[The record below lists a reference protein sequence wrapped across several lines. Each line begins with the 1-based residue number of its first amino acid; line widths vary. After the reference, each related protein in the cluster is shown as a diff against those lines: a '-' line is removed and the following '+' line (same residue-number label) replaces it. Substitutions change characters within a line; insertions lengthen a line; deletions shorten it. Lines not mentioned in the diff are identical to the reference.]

1 MRPSLACST
10 RSCWARPAGVEN
22 PSRLVSIHTSEFSGA
37 TYGQSSHP
45 DFESV
50 KSSAASF
57 AAIAAVDDN
66 AIENVRFGE
75 FSQSV
80 RVAAV
85 SEDFFPALQMRAHLG
100 RLLSTADAAL
110 NPAAA
115 VVSFQ
120 LSEQLGGA
128 AEVVGK
134 TIRIGGREY
143 SVAGVTAPRFQ
154 GLRMGHECDAWI
166 LMAASSRARG
176 DRRLSIVARLNRGV
190 SVKEAEADLRR
201 ISDDLA
207 ARYPATNRGS
217 IVQADA
223 PRRITPIRYSQMDP
237 AAGEQVVVIGLV
249 VGGASLLLL
258 AGACLNVGSLLLSR
272 AVARRRDLAIKM
284 ALGATRRA
292 LVRELLTETLCLS
305 LAGGVLGLLFAFWTA
320 GAIPAFFTVEQVER
334 LDTELDAQLILLTVG
349 VACLA
354 GALFGV
360 APALH
365 GTASPAVTALR
376 ADSGGVSDQH
386 GGSRLRALL
395 VGAQIALSTVLL
407 LATGHLV
414 QSLRHALEGEMGSAL
429 ARVAF
434 VSIELPGR
442 FGDPVRG
449 VAHRRALLEQLPSL
463 DGVEVVGWASTLP
476 LGRGNR
482 REFRIEA
489 DTADVTDT
497 VALETNVVSP
507 GYFRALVLQLIE
519 GRLFDEGDTTL
530 APPVVIVDELLA
542 QRYFGPA
549 AVGRHLIDSHGA
561 RLEVVGV
568 VRSGRYRTLQQSP
581 QPTVYFPST
590 QDYLWRGHL
599 VVRTTRDP
607 ALLVDAIRR
616 AVNGVGKGA
625 TSLKASTMD
634 AHLADVLAL
643 DRLTTTLVGL
653 CGAIALAMSTIG
665 VYGVMTDAVQRRTRE
680 IGLRV
685 ALGAGRTQVA
695 RLVFKDAVA
704 LAAAG
709 VLIGAAVALAGS
721 YLARS
726 FVHGLPSFDVL
737 TLAGVSAALAAVIAV
752 AAILPLRRALRV
764 HPNIALRAE

>member
-1 MRPSLACST
+1 M
-10 RSCWARPAGVEN
+10 
-22 PSRLVSIHTSEFSGA
+22 
-37 TYGQSSHP
+37 
-45 DFESV
+45 
-50 KSSAASF
+50 
-57 AAIAAVDDN
+57 
-66 AIENVRFGE
+66 
-75 FSQSV
+75 
-80 RVAAV
+80 
-85 SEDFFPALQMRAHLG
+85 
-100 RLLSTADAAL
+100 
-110 NPAAA
+110 
-115 VVSFQ
+115 
-120 LSEQLGGA
+120 
-128 AEVVGK
+128 
-134 TIRIGGREY
+134 
-143 SVAGVTAPRFQ
+143 
-154 GLRMGHECDAWI
+154 
-166 LMAASSRARG
+166 
-176 DRRLSIVARLNRGV
+176 
-190 SVKEAEADLRR
+190 
-201 ISDDLA
+201 
-207 ARYPATNRGS
+207 
-217 IVQADA
+217 
-223 PRRITPIRYSQMDP
+223 
-237 AAGEQVVVIGLV
+237 IGLV
-249 VGGASLLLL
+249 VGGASVLLL

-305 LAGGVLGLLFAFWTA
+305 LAGGGLGLLFAIWTA
-320 GAIPAFFTVEQVER
+320 GVIPAFFTTEQVER
-334 LDTELDAQLILLTVG
+334 LDTQLDARVILLTVG

-365 GTASPAVTALR
+365 GTAAPAVTALR
-376 ADSGGVSDQH
+376 ADAGGVSDQH

-414 QSLRHALEGEMGSAL
+414 KSLMHALEGEMGSAL

-489 DTADVTDT
+489 ETADVTDT

-507 GYFRALVLQLIE
+507 GYFRTLVLPLIE

-549 AVGRHLIDSHGA
+549 AVGRHLIDSQGA

-625 TSLKASTMD
+625 TSLQTSTME
-634 AHLADVLAL
+634 AHLSDVLAL

-653 CGAIALAMSTIG
+653 CGVIALAMSTIG

-695 RLVFKDAVA
+695 RLVFKDAVS
-704 LAAAG
+704 LAAVG
-709 VLIGAAVALAGS
+709 VLIGAAVALAVS
-721 YLARS
+721 YVARS
-726 FVHGLPSFDVL
+726 FIHGMPSLDIV
-737 TLAGVSAALAAVIAV
+737 TLAGVSGALAIVIAV